1 MPHVPTENR
10 FGSLHCHPERS
21 EGSGG
26 SGVAAPHPR
35 FFVRLQRTQNDRI
48 GDHAFTCLGWII
60 LPTLL
65 ILVALLSACEDEE
78 QPAGTLTPATT
89 PAVTP
94 DATVAPASLTF
105 MAGFKPQANLPFV
118 GAYVAQEKG
127 FFQEQGLRVK
137 IEHSRTSGE
146 EFRFLVAGE
155 VQITTADAAVVLERR
170 SGDPPVPLV
179 AVALIGQT
187 GQQGF
192 AVLADSGIQTPKDW
206 EGKTFGY
213 KGSQPTP
220 DYLAIVDAEGVD
232 RSKVQEVRVGFE
244 PQVLTEKV
252 VDILAVFLSNE
263 PDTLGRLGYQVRTFD
278 PADYGV
284 PTLGLT
290 YVTSDS
296 YLQEHPDIVKRFL
309 KAALKGIYYAKDNPD
324 EAIDIVLKY
333 APEEQ
338 REHQKFMLETEL
350 ASALTGAAQQ
360 NGIGWM
366 TAEQWQALY
375 DKLQRYQAL
384 SGPLADLSAAYSDQA
399 LRNIY
404 QDGQLVWP

>member
-1 MPHVPTENR
+1 MTE
-10 FGSLHCHPERS
+10 S
-21 EGSGG
+21 ETTLSPQRWVILLLLPALLALLAACGDEEEPAATETPA
-26 SGVAAPHPR
+26 AAP
-35 FFVRLQRTQNDRI
+35 
-48 GDHAFTCLGWII
+48 
-60 LPTLL
+60 
-65 ILVALLSACEDEE
+65 
-78 QPAGTLTPATT
+78 TT
-89 PAVTP
+89 PA
-94 DATVAPASLTF
+94 PASVTY

-127 FFQEQGLRVK
+127 FFREQGLTVK

-146 EFRFLVAGE
+146 EFRFLAAGE

-170 SGDPPVPLV
+170 AGDPPVPLV

-213 KGSQPTP
+213 KGSEPTP
-220 DYLAIVDAEGVD
+220 DYLAILDAEGVD
-232 RSKVQEVRVGFE
+232 RGKIQEVRVGFE
-244 PQVLTEKV
+244 PQILTEKK

-263 PDTLGRLGYQVRTFD
+263 PDTLARLGYPVRTFD

-290 YVTSDS
+290 YVTSES
-296 YLQEHPDIVKRFL
+296 YLQQHPDIVQRFL
-309 KAALKGIYYAKDNPD
+309 KAVLKGIYYAKDNPD

-333 APEEQ
+333 APDEQ
-338 REHQKFMLETEL
+338 RDHQRFMFDTEL
-350 ASALTGAAQQ
+350 AAALTGAAQQ

-366 TAEQWQALY
+366 TAAQWQALY
-375 DKLQRYQAL
+375 DQLEHYQAL
-384 SGPLADLSAAYSDQA
+384 SGPLSDLSAAYSTQA
-399 LRNIY
+399 LQAVY
-404 QDGQLVWP
+404 KDGRLVWP

>member
-1 MPHVPTENR
+1 MPRIPTKNR
-10 FGSLHCHPERS
+10 FASPRCHPERS
-21 EGSGG
+21 EGFGG
-26 SGVAAPHPR
+26 DGVAAPLPR
-35 FFVRLQRTQNDRI
+35 FFVHLRRTQNDRI
-48 GDHAFTCLGWII
+48 GDHAFTRLGWII

-65 ILVALLSACEDEE
+65 LLLLVILLSACDDEE
-78 QPAGTLTPATT
+78 QPAASATPAAT
-89 PAVTP
+89 PQPALT
-94 DATVAPASLTF
+94 PASLTF

-118 GAYVAQEKG
+118 GVYVAQEKG
-127 FFQEQGLRVK
+127 FFREQGLTVK

-146 EFRFLVAGE
+146 EFRFLAAGE

-170 SGDPPVPLV
+170 SGDPPVPVV

-213 KGSQPTP
+213 KGSKPTP
-220 DYLAIVDAEGVD
+220 DYLAILDAEGVD
-232 RSKVQEVRVGFE
+232 RSKIQEVRVGFE
-244 PQVLTEKV
+244 PQVLTEKK

-263 PDTLGRLGYQVRTFD
+263 PDTLTRLGYQVRTFD

-296 YLQEHPDIVKRFL
+296 YLREHPDIVQRFL

-324 EAIDIVLKY
+324 EAIDIVLKF
-333 APEEQ
+333 APGEE
-338 REHQKFMLETEL
+338 REHQKFMFETEL
-350 ASALTGAAQQ
+350 AAALTGAAQQ

-404 QDGQLVWP
+404 QDGQLQWP

>member
-1 MPHVPTENR
+1 
-10 FGSLHCHPERS
+10 
-21 EGSGG
+21 
-26 SGVAAPHPR
+26 
-35 FFVRLQRTQNDRI
+35 
-48 GDHAFTCLGWII
+48 
-60 LPTLL
+60 
-65 ILVALLSACEDEE
+65 
-78 QPAGTLTPATT
+78 
-89 PAVTP
+89 
-94 DATVAPASLTF
+94 
-105 MAGFKPQANLPFV
+105 MAGFKPQADLPFV

-127 FFQEQGLRVK
+127 FFQEQGLTVK

-146 EFRFLVAGE
+146 EFRFLAAGE
-155 VQITTADAAVVLERR
+155 VQITTADASVVLERR

-220 DYLAIVDAEGVD
+220 DYLAIVDAEAVD
-232 RSKVQEVRVGFE
+232 RSKIQEVRVGFE
-244 PQVLTEKV
+244 PQVLTEKM

-263 PDTLGRLGYQVRTFD
+263 PDTLERLGYQVRTFD

-290 YVTSDS
+290 YVTSES
-296 YLQEHPDIVKRFL
+296 YLQEHPDIVQRFL
-309 KAALKGIYYAKDNPD
+309 KATLHGIYYAKDHPD

-338 REHQKFMLETEL
+338 REHQRFMFDTEL
-350 ASALTGAAQQ
+350 AAALTGAAQ
-360 NGIGWM
+360 
-366 TAEQWQALY
+366 
-375 DKLQRYQAL
+375 
-384 SGPLADLSAAYSDQA
+384 
-399 LRNIY
+399 
-404 QDGQLVWP
+404 

>member
-1 MPHVPTENR
+1 MTE
-10 FGSLHCHPERS
+10 PETTLS
-21 EGSGG
+21 
-26 SGVAAPHPR
+26 P
-35 FFVRLQRTQNDRI
+35 QR
-48 GDHAFTCLGWII
+48 WILLLL
-60 LPTLL
+60 LPV
-65 ILVALLSACEDEE
+65 LVALLSACEDEE
-78 QPAGTLTPATT
+78 QPPATATSASTPQATLT
-89 PAVTP
+89 
-94 DATVAPASLTF
+94 PASLTF

-127 FFQEQGLRVK
+127 FFQEQGLDVK

-170 SGDPPVPLV
+170 AGDPPVPVV

-192 AVLADSGIQTPKDW
+192 AVLADSGIETPKDW

-220 DYLAIVDAEGVD
+220 DYLAMVDAEGVD
-232 RSKVQEVRVGFE
+232 RSKIQEVRVGFE
-244 PQVLTEKV
+244 PQILTEKK
-252 VDILAVFLSNE
+252 VDILAVYLSNE
-263 PDTLGRLGYQVRTFD
+263 PDTLSRLGYQVRTFD

-290 YVTSDS
+290 YVTSES
-296 YLQEHPDIVKRFL
+296 YLRDHADIVERFL
-309 KAALKGIYYAKDNPD
+309 KAVLKGIYYAKDNPD
-324 EAIDIVLKY
+324 EAIDIVLEF
-333 APEEQ
+333 APEEE
-338 REHQKFMLETEL
+338 REHQKFMFETEL
-350 ASALTGAAQQ
+350 AAALSGAAQE

-366 TAEQWQALY
+366 TPEQWQALY
-375 DKLQRYQAL
+375 DMLERYDAL

-404 QDGQLVWP
+404 ENGRLQWP

>member
-1 MPHVPTENR
+1 MHLR
-10 FGSLHCHPERS
+10 WILLSLLP
-21 EGSGG
+21 
-26 SGVAAPHPR
+26 V
-35 FFVRLQRTQNDRI
+35 LL
-48 GDHAFTCLGWII
+48 AF
-60 LPTLL
+60 
-65 ILVALLSACEDEE
+65 LSACEDEE
-78 QPAGTLTPATT
+78 QPAATATSAATPQAALT
-89 PAVTP
+89 
-94 DATVAPASLTF
+94 PASLTF

-127 FFQEQGLRVK
+127 FFQEQALDVK

-170 SGDPPVPLV
+170 AGDPPVPVV

-192 AVLADSGIQTPKDW
+192 SVLADSGIETPKDW

-220 DYLAIVDAEGVD
+220 DYLAIVEAEGVD
-232 RSKVQEVRVGFE
+232 RSKIQEVRVGFE
-244 PQVLTEKV
+244 PQILTEKK
-252 VDILAVFLSNE
+252 VDILAVYLSNE
-263 PDTLGRLGYQVRTFD
+263 PDTLTRLGYPVRTFD

-290 YVTSDS
+290 YVTSES
-296 YLQEHPDIVKRFL
+296 YLQEHADIVERFL
-309 KAALKGIYYAKDNPD
+309 KAVLKGLYYAKDNPD
-324 EAIDIVLKY
+324 EAIDIVLKF
-333 APEEQ
+333 APEEE
-338 REHQKFMLETEL
+338 REHQKFMFETEL
-350 ASALTGAAQQ
+350 AAALTGAAQE

-375 DKLQRYQAL
+375 DKLQRYEAL
-384 SGPLADLSAAYSDQA
+384 SGPLADLSAAYSTTA
-399 LRNIY
+399 LEAIY
-404 QDGQLVWP
+404 EDGRLQWP

>member
-1 MPHVPTENR
+1 V
-10 FGSLHCHPERS
+10 L
-21 EGSGG
+21 
-26 SGVAAPHPR
+26 
-35 FFVRLQRTQNDRI
+35 
-48 GDHAFTCLGWII
+48 
-60 LPTLL
+60 LL
-65 ILVALLSACEDEE
+65 ILAALLSACGDDEG
-78 QPAGTLTPATT
+78 QTPALTLTAGTQDTPAPT
-89 PAVTP
+89 
-94 DATVAPASLTF
+94 SLTF
-105 MAGFKPQANLPFV
+105 MAGFRPQANLPFV
-118 GAYVAQEKG
+118 GAYVAQDKG
-127 FFQEQGLRVK
+127 FFLEQGLTVK

-146 EFRFLVAGE
+146 EFRFLAVGQ

-192 AVLADSGIQTPKDW
+192 AVLADSGIETPKDW

-220 DYLAIVDAEGVD
+220 DYLAIVDSEGVD

-244 PQVLTEKV
+244 PQVLTEGT

-263 PDTLGRLGYQVRTFD
+263 PDTLERLGYTVRVFD
-278 PADYGV
+278 PADYDV

-290 YVTSDS
+290 YVTSES
-296 YLQEHPDIVKRFL
+296 YLRDHPDVVQRFL
-309 KAALKGIYYAKDNPD
+309 KAVLQGIYYAKDNPD
-324 EAIDIVLKY
+324 EAIDIVLRY

-338 REHQKFMLETEL
+338 REHQRFMFETEL
-350 ASALTGAAQQ
+350 AAALTGAAQT
-360 NGIGWM
+360 NGIGSM

-384 SGPLADLSAAYSDQA
+384 SGPLADLSAAYSTTA
-399 LRNIY
+399 LEAIY
-404 QDGQLVWP
+404 EDGRLQWP

>member
-1 MPHVPTENR
+1 VQPPQPRGIE
-10 FGSLHCHPERS
+10 
-21 EGSGG
+21 
-26 SGVAAPHPR
+26 PHPR
-35 FFVRLQRTQNDRI
+35 FFALQAQNDRI
-48 GDHAFTCLGWII
+48 PNRASRFLDWI
-60 LPTLL
+60 TLSL
-65 ILVALLSACEDEE
+65 LLFLALLLTACDEEE
-78 QPAGTLTPATT
+78 QPAATATPTATPASTSE
-89 PAVTP
+89 
-94 DATVAPASLTF
+94 ATLAPASLTF

-118 GAYVAQEKG
+118 GSYVAQEKG
-127 FFQEQGLRVK
+127 FFQEQGLTVK

-146 EFRFLVAGE
+146 EFRFLAVGQ

-170 SGDPPVPLV
+170 SGDPAVPLV

-232 RSKVQEVRVGFE
+232 RGKIQEVRVGYE
-244 PQVLTEKV
+244 PQVLTEKT

-263 PDTLGRLGYQVRTFD
+263 PDTLERLGYQVRTFD

-290 YVTSDS
+290 YVTSES
-296 YLQEHPDIVKRFL
+296 YLQEHPDIVQRFL
-309 KAALKGIYYAKDNPD
+309 KAVLHGIYYAKDNPD

-338 REHQKFMLETEL
+338 REHQRFMFETEL
-350 ASALTGAAQQ
+350 AAALTGAAQE

-375 DKLQRYQAL
+375 DMLERYEAL
-384 SGPLADLSAAYSDQA
+384 SGPLADLPAAYSTTA
-399 LRNIY
+399 LEAIY
-404 QDGQLVWP
+404 ENGELQWP

>member
-1 MPHVPTENR
+1 M
-10 FGSLHCHPERS
+10 
-21 EGSGG
+21 
-26 SGVAAPHPR
+26 
-35 FFVRLQRTQNDRI
+35 
-48 GDHAFTCLGWII
+48 GDHAFTGLGWIV
-60 LPTLL
+60 LSTLL
-65 ILVALLSACEDEE
+65 ILAALLSACDDEE
-78 QPAGTLTPATT
+78 PTAATLTPATT
-89 PAVTP
+89 PAATP
-94 DATVAPASLTF
+94 DATLTPASITF

-127 FFQEQGLRVK
+127 FFQEQGLTVK

-146 EFRFLVAGE
+146 EFRFLAVGQ

-232 RSKVQEVRVGFE
+232 RGKVQEVRVGFE
-244 PQVLTEKV
+244 PQILTEKT

-290 YVTSDS
+290 YVTSED
-296 YLQEHPDIVKRFL
+296 YLQEHPDIVQRFL
-309 KAALKGIYYAKDNPD
+309 KAALQGIYYAKDNPN

-338 REHQKFMLETEL
+338 REHQRFMLDTEL
-350 ASALTGAAQQ
+350 AAALTGAAQQ

-404 QDGQLVWP
+404 QDGRLQWP

>member
-1 MPHVPTENR
+1 
-10 FGSLHCHPERS
+10 
-21 EGSGG
+21 
-26 SGVAAPHPR
+26 
-35 FFVRLQRTQNDRI
+35 
-48 GDHAFTCLGWII
+48 
-60 LPTLL
+60 
-65 ILVALLSACEDEE
+65 VALLSACEDEE

-192 AVLADSGIQTPKDW
+192 AVLADSDIQTPKDW

-290 YVTSDS
+290 YVTSDN
-296 YLQEHPDIVKRFL
+296 YLQEHPDIVQRFL
-309 KAALKGIYYAKDNPD
+309 KAAIQGIYYAKDNPD

-404 QDGQLVWP
+404 QDGQLQWP

>member
-1 MPHVPTENR
+1 LR
-10 FGSLHCHPERS
+10 
-21 EGSGG
+21 
-26 SGVAAPHPR
+26 
-35 FFVRLQRTQNDRI
+35 
-48 GDHAFTCLGWII
+48 I
-60 LPTLL
+60 LPLSLL
-65 ILVALLSACEDEE
+65 SLLPILLALLPACEDEE
-78 QPAGTLTPATT
+78 QPVATATPAATSQATLT
-89 PAVTP
+89 
-94 DATVAPASLTF
+94 PASLTF

-127 FFQEQGLRVK
+127 FFQEQGLTVK

-146 EFRFLVAGE
+146 EFRFLAVGE

-192 AVLADSGIQTPKDW
+192 TVLADSGIQTPKDW

-220 DYLAIVDAEGVD
+220 DYLAILDAEGVD
-232 RSKVQEVRVGFE
+232 RGKIQEVRVGFE
-244 PQVLTEKV
+244 PQILTEKK

-263 PDTLGRLGYQVRTFD
+263 PDTLERLGYHVRTFD

-290 YVTSDS
+290 YVTSES
-296 YLQEHPDIVKRFL
+296 YLQEHPDIAQRFL
-309 KAALKGIYYAKDNPD
+309 KAAIKGIYYAKDNPD
-324 EAIDIVLKY
+324 EAVDIVLKY
-333 APEEQ
+333 GPDEE
-338 REHQKFMLETEL
+338 REHQRFMFETEL
-350 ASALTGAAQQ
+350 AAALTGAAQQ

-366 TAEQWQALY
+366 TPEQWQALY

-404 QDGQLVWP
+404 ENGWLQWP

>member
-1 MPHVPTENR
+1 
-10 FGSLHCHPERS
+10 
-21 EGSGG
+21 
-26 SGVAAPHPR
+26 
-35 FFVRLQRTQNDRI
+35 
-48 GDHAFTCLGWII
+48 
-60 LPTLL
+60 
-65 ILVALLSACEDEE
+65 
-78 QPAGTLTPATT
+78 
-89 PAVTP
+89 
-94 DATVAPASLTF
+94 

-127 FFQEQGLRVK
+127 FFQEQALDVK

-170 SGDPPVPLV
+170 AGDPPVPVV
-179 AVALIGQT
+179 ALALIGQT

-192 AVLADSGIQTPKDW
+192 AVLADSGIETPKDW

-232 RSKVQEVRVGFE
+232 RSKIQEVRVGFE
-244 PQVLTEKV
+244 PQILTEKK

-263 PDTLGRLGYQVRTFD
+263 PDTLARLGYPVRTFD

-290 YVTSDS
+290 YVTSES
-296 YLQEHPDIVKRFL
+296 YLQEHPDIVERFL
-309 KAALKGIYYAKDNPD
+309 KAVLKGIYYSKDNPD
-324 EAIDIVLKY
+324 EAIDIVLKF
-333 APEEQ
+333 APDEE
-338 REHQKFMLETEL
+338 REHQKFMFETEL
-350 ASALTGAAQQ
+350 AAALTGAAQE

-366 TAEQWQALY
+366 TPEQWQALY
-375 DKLQRYQAL
+375 DMLERYDAL

-399 LRNIY
+399 LRSIY
-404 QDGQLVWP
+404 QDGRLVWP

>member
-1 MPHVPTENR
+1 MPTTNRENR
-10 FGSLHCHPERS
+10 LPPPPKGGGIHAAAFKLRYCRTTSRS
-21 EGSGG
+21 
-26 SGVAAPHPR
+26 AR
-35 FFVRLQRTQNDRI
+35 FNVL
-48 GDHAFTCLGWII
+48 LLL

-65 ILVALLSACEDEE
+65 ILVALLSACDEEE
-78 QPAGTLTPATT
+78 QPAATATPTATPASTSE
-89 PAVTP
+89 
-94 DATVAPASLTF
+94 ATLAPASLTF
-105 MAGFKPQANLPFV
+105 MAGFKPQANLPFM

-127 FFQEQGLRVK
+127 FFQEQGLTVK

-146 EFRFLVAGE
+146 EFRFLAVGE
-155 VQITTADAAVVLERR
+155 VQITTADASVVLERR
-170 SGDPPVPLV
+170 SGDPAVPLV

-232 RSKVQEVRVGFE
+232 RGKIQEVRVGYE
-244 PQVLTEKV
+244 PQVLTEKT

-263 PDTLGRLGYQVRTFD
+263 PDTLERLGYHVRTFD

-290 YVTSDS
+290 YVTSES
-296 YLQEHPDIVKRFL
+296 YLQEHPDIVQRFL
-309 KAALKGIYYAKDNPD
+309 KAVLHGIYYAKDNPD

-338 REHQKFMLETEL
+338 REHQRFMFETEL
-350 ASALTGAAQQ
+350 AAALTGAAQE

-366 TAEQWQALY
+366 TAAQWQALY
-375 DKLQRYQAL
+375 DMLERYQAL
-384 SGPLADLSAAYSDQA
+384 SGPLADLSAAYSTTA
-399 LRNIY
+399 LEAIY
-404 QDGQLVWP
+404 KNGELQWP

>member
-1 MPHVPTENR
+1 MPTTNRENR
-10 FGSLHCHPERS
+10 LPPPPKGGGIHAAAFKLRYCRTTSRS
-21 EGSGG
+21 
-26 SGVAAPHPR
+26 AR
-35 FFVRLQRTQNDRI
+35 FNVL
-48 GDHAFTCLGWII
+48 LLL

-65 ILVALLSACEDEE
+65 ILVALLSACDEEE
-78 QPAGTLTPATT
+78 QPAATATPTATPASTSE
-89 PAVTP
+89 
-94 DATVAPASLTF
+94 ATLAPASLTF
-105 MAGFKPQANLPFV
+105 MAGFKPQANLPFM

-127 FFQEQGLRVK
+127 FFQEQGLTVK

-146 EFRFLVAGE
+146 EFRFLAVGE
-155 VQITTADAAVVLERR
+155 VQITTADASVVLERR
-170 SGDPPVPLV
+170 SGDPAVPLV

-220 DYLAIVDAEGVD
+220 DYLAIVDTEGVD
-232 RSKVQEVRVGFE
+232 RGKIQEVRVGYE
-244 PQVLTEKV
+244 PQVLTEKT

-263 PDTLGRLGYQVRTFD
+263 PDTLERLGYHVRTFD

-290 YVTSDS
+290 YVTSES
-296 YLQEHPDIVKRFL
+296 YLQEHPDIVQRFL
-309 KAALKGIYYAKDNPD
+309 KAVLHGIYYAKDNPD

-338 REHQKFMLETEL
+338 REHQRFMFETEL
-350 ASALTGAAQQ
+350 AAALTGAAQE

-366 TAEQWQALY
+366 TAAQWQALY
-375 DKLQRYQAL
+375 DMLERYQAL
-384 SGPLADLSAAYSDQA
+384 SGPLADLSAAYSTTA
-399 LRNIY
+399 LEAIY
-404 QDGQLVWP
+404 KNGELQWP